1 MKVFWSWQSD
11 LPSKVSRSFVKDALT
26 EAVAAVA
33 IDLSLAEADRP
44 EVDHDTK
51 DEPGLVE
58 IVSTIFKKIE
68 GASVFVGDVTPV
80 AKTDKGKLV
89 PNPNVMIELG
99 HALKSLGHEK
109 IILISNA
116 AYGGGPEDLPFDLRH
131 RRGPI
136 TFKLR
141 PEDGPSRI
149 ASQKGALVAALSDA
163 LRSNLGAALAI
174 KDAGATFPLYPAASS
189 DCGTWLAPGEGIEHQ
204 SFFQDGGVASTW
216 KVAEGPKAYLRVCP
230 ARWSKEKP
238 KRRVIQGA
246 PAEVRVSAE
255 GGYTSGD
262 GGANSFGVVSVGLN
276 GRAPGEVH
284 AVTQWFDK
292 SGEIWGFN
300 SRISGSKD
308 GRSQLSHYFILGFW
322 AKLLRRSVLTLNHFG
337 ASVPFRVEA
346 GVTGLDG
353 LHWSSSG
360 SNQALDGAMV
370 HVSQGRDWSSQ
381 AQVDFLADAYNIL
394 ADAFN
399 QPNLTREQ
407 ARNIIA
413 QTGGV

>member
-11 LPSKVSRSFVKDALT
+11 LPSNVSRNFVKDALGD
-26 EAVAAVA
+26 AVAKVA
-33 IDLSLAEADRP
+33 SDLSLSEAERP

-68 GASVFVGDVTPV
+68 GASAFVGDVSPV
-80 AKTDKGKLV
+80 ARTEKGKLV

-136 TFKLR
+136 TYKLR

-149 ASQKGALVAALSDA
+149 ASQKSALVAALSDA
-163 LRSNLGAALAI
+163 LRSNLGAALSI
-174 KDAGATFPLYPAASS
+174 KDAGATFLVHPAAPS
-189 DCGTWLAPGEGIEHQ
+189 DPGTWLAPGEGIDHQ
-204 SFFQDGGVASTW
+204 SFFQDGGAGSTW
-216 KVAEGPKAYLRVCP
+216 QVTEGPKAYLRICP
-230 ARWSKEKP
+230 LGWSKDKP
-238 KRRVIQGA
+238 KRRAIQDA
-246 PAEVRVSAE
+246 PAEFRLSAE
-255 GGYTSGD
+255 GGYSNGD
-262 GGANSFGVVSVGLN
+262 GGANSLGVVSVGLN
-276 GRAPGEVH
+276 GGAPGEVH

-300 SRISGSKD
+300 SRISGAKS

-322 AKLLRRSVLTLNHFG
+322 AKLLKRAIVTLNHFG

-346 GVTGLDG
+346 GVTRLGG
-353 LHWSSSG
+353 LHWSPSG
-360 SNQALDGAMV
+360 SNQALDEAMV
-370 HVSQGRDWSSQ
+370 HVAQGRDWSSE
-381 AQVDFLADAYNIL
+381 AQVAFLTDAYNAL

-407 ARNIIA
+407 VQQIIA
-413 QTGGV
+413 RAGGV